1 MGRGFGPVPEKAP
14 FIPLK
19 RSALIILTLSV
30 AFAAEGR
37 AHHGQDFLLVQDY
50 QVPSVWDGSV
60 FSGFEWSKS
69 GGTDELSVETGMM
82 LGIAPRLSLGAAVHF
97 ADEGDGWNFSSVTPM
112 LQFQLTPPSSD
123 WPFKVSFMAGYVFA
137 EPSDESYSTT
147 VYEPYFLPGK
157 SIPAATGTQIS
168 TTNVTLAPLP
178 PVVRRPSRQAG
189 PPVDPPDDT
198 HCGPDY
204 GPDAPPCP
212 EKQPRSTKNVRHAGH
227 GSGTPHP
234 IPIKL
239 PVQPDTP
246 TASGPSNNGSAAG
259 RSTAGKGRAASGQ
272 MAYRKR
278 VVKVPAD
285 HAHTGIHRHGENGFQ
300 ARLIVETD
308 LTASDKLLFNL
319 IHLTPE
325 SGKPAWGYA
334 AGLRHSFSHE
344 WAVGVEAIGDFGDAN
359 EHEMVLGGYFSPNHH
374 ATFKLGVG
382 FGLTEVSPDFSLR
395 TGFVIRF

>member
-1 MGRGFGPVPEKAP
+1 M
-14 FIPLK
+14 
-19 RSALIILTLSV
+19 
-30 AFAAEGR
+30 
-37 AHHGQDFLLVQDY
+37 QDY
-50 QVPSVWDGSV
+50 HVPSVWDGSV
-60 FSGFEWSKS
+60 FSGFEWSKL
-69 GGTDELSVETGMM
+69 GGADELSVETGMM
-82 LGIAPRLSLGAAVHF
+82 LGIAPRLSIGAAVHF
-97 ADEGDGWNFSSVTPM
+97 ADEGDGWSYSSVTPM

-123 WPFKVSFMAGYVFA
+123 LPFKVSFMAGYVFA
-137 EPSDESYSTT
+137 EPSDESYTTT
-147 VYEPYFLPGK
+147 VLEPYYLPGK
-157 SIPAATGTQIS
+157 SVPAFAGNQVSNIADAP
-168 TTNVTLAPLP
+168 LAPLP
-178 PVVRRPSRQAG
+178 PVVRRPSHQAG
-189 PPVDPPDDT
+189 PPVDPDDDPP
-198 HCGPDY
+198 CGPDY

-212 EKQPRSTKNVRHAGH
+212 EKQPKTSKNVRHAGH
-227 GSGTPHP
+227 GTGTPHP
-234 IPIKL
+234 VPIKL
-239 PVQPDTP
+239 PVQQDPTP
-246 TASGPSNNGSAAG
+246 SSGASNGGATRKVS
-259 RSTAGKGRAASGQ
+259 GKGQPAQAKV
-272 MAYRKR
+272 AYRKR

-334 AGLRHSFSHE
+334 AGLRHSFNHE

-382 FGLTEVSPDFSLR
+382 FGLTDVSPDFSLR